1 MLLDELSREEKKAFW
16 SIANLIAA
24 ADGSVSEEESIL
36 KQYKEEMGVDYDF
49 IDPST
54 VDIELE
60 LNGLRDISLRKR
72 KIVYFEL
79 FGVAY
84 ADTDLDEMETSL
96 LDLISTVLGINNDV
110 KSELENTIKSI
121 FDSYKKLGDIL
132 SE

>member
-16 SIANLIAA
+16 SIVNLIAA

-36 KQYKEEMGVDYDF
+36 KQYKEEMGVDFEF
-49 IDPST
+49 IDPDS

-84 ADTDLDEMETSL
+84 ADTDLDEKETSL
-96 LDLISTVLGINNDV
+96 LDLVSTVLGISNDV
-110 KSELENTIKSI
+110 KAELENTIKAI

>member
-1 MLLDELSREEKKAFW
+1 MLLDELSSEEKKAFW

-84 ADTDLDEMETSL
+84 ADTDLDEKETSL

>member
-84 ADTDLDEMETSL
+84 ADTDLDEKETSL